1 MAEKEIEEP
10 KGEGIGQSE
19 VNKIAKVERE
29 MEELRS
35 NVNTISEDLKNVVSE
50 LKKSIVDVRS
60 AVSEIENP
68 FNLLRIIS
76 SDKDLKRLNSERL
89 GRPGV
94 QTLALEKP
102 EEKPEEKITVSPVL
116 PELPREEAPA
126 LEEEGREDEKA
137 LERPPPPP
145 ILPPKKGLGYL
156 DWVWSLLESDLNSR
170 DIMELA
176 RSYEFMGYLPAGSSG
191 YVHSLA
197 IAAEKARSKHF
208 SKDDLMLNM
217 YKAATISGVTAE
229 LEDVTRLISIA
240 ENKVQRKPRQRT

>member
-10 KGEGIGQSE
+10 RGEGIGQSE

-35 NVNTISEDLKNVVSE
+35 DVNTISEDLKNVVSE

-89 GRPGV
+89 GRTGV

-126 LEEEGREDEKA
+126 LEEEGREEEKA
-137 LERPPPPP
+137 LERPPPTP
-145 ILPPKKGLGYL
+145 PPKKGLGYL
-156 DWVWSLLESDLNSR
+156 DWVWSLLESDLNSG
-170 DIMELA
+170 DITELA
-176 RSYEFMGYLPAGSSG
+176 RSYEFMGYLPVGSSG

-217 YKAATISGVTAE
+217 YKAATISGVTAG